1 MNKLLITVLLIFS
14 AAIFSQELD
23 DAYLE
28 SLPDNIREDV
38 LLKIDKRDEG
48 EKPLYRRQSSMT
60 DKPFSEEEMEARK
73 KRNRFGD
80 NIFDT
85 MQSSFMPINEPNL
98 DSSYILDFG
107 DTLELQLIG
116 QKNSVDDL
124 SVKRDGSINIPE
136 IGKVFV
142 SGLSLG
148 DVNKLIKAKISDAYI
163 GVEAFVTLINIRD
176 IQVLVTG
183 NAYNPGIYTLNGN
196 SNILHALSMAG
207 GINENGSY
215 RKIDLIRN
223 NEVIKSVDLYDIFIF
238 GKSGFGERLRSGD
251 SVLVRPSMKMV
262 NISGAIKRPAL
273 FELTE
278 DNSFADLIE
287 YADGFADN
295 ANLKTLRVERPFKE
309 DTSFIDISDLDQ
321 LSYMEVRSSDRLNV
335 RAFERR
341 TVTITGAVKTPGVY
355 TISKAETLSSLI
367 RKAEGYKDNAY
378 PFGGVLINEKALA
391 LNEVAAEKLYKSF
404 VQRLITKGDALF
416 ASESLPFILEE
427 LKKTEISGR
436 VMAEFDLDVIEA
448 NTHLDTTLDN
458 NDQIIIPIK
467 TEQVYI
473 FGEVNQPGAIRYKS
487 SQNVADYISGAGGAL
502 ESSDINNTFV
512 IHPNGEVN
520 RVSSG
525 SRLSLLNNRNN
536 EILIYPGSV
545 IYIPRE
551 VKSRDASMIASIWA
565 PIVGSAATSITAL
578 SVLNNN

>member
-1 MNKLLITVLLIFS
+1 MNRLLITLLLISS
-14 AAIFSQELD
+14 ATIFSQELD
-23 DAYLE
+23 EAYLE

-38 LLKIDKRDEG
+38 LLKIDQRDKD
-48 EKPLYRRQSSMT
+48 EKPIYRRQSSMT
-60 DKPFSEEEMEARK
+60 DKPEAK
-73 KRNRFGD
+73 KKINRFGD

-116 QKNSVDDL
+116 QKNSVDNL
-124 SVKRDGSINIPE
+124 SIKRDGSINIPE

-142 SGLSLG
+142 SGLSLD
-148 DVNKLIKAKISDAYI
+148 DVNELIKAKISAAYI
-163 GVEAFVTLINIRD
+163 GVEAFITLVNIRD
-176 IQVLVTG
+176 IQVLITG

-196 SNILHALSMAG
+196 SNILHALSIAG
-207 GINENGSY
+207 GVNENGSY

-223 NEVIKSVDLYDIFIF
+223 NEVIKSIDLYDIFIY
-238 GKSGFGERLRSGD
+238 GKSDFGERLRSGD
-251 SVLVRPSMKMV
+251 SILVRPSMKMV
-262 NISGAIKRPAL
+262 TVSGAVKRPGM

-278 DNSFADLIE
+278 DNTFSDLIE

-295 ANLKTLRVERPFKE
+295 ANLETLRVERPFRE
-309 DTSFIDISDLDQ
+309 DTSFIDILDLDQ
-321 LSYMEVRSSDRLNV
+321 LSSMDVRSSDRINV

-341 TVTITGAVKTPGVY
+341 TVTITGAITTPGVY
-355 TISKAETLSSLI
+355 TISKGETLSSLI

-378 PFGGVLINEKALA
+378 PFGGVLINEKALE

-416 ASESLPFILEE
+416 ASESLPFILDE

-448 NTHLDTTLDN
+448 NKDLDTTLDN

-467 TEQVYI
+467 SEQVYI

-487 SQNVADYISGAGGAL
+487 SQNVADYIISAGGAL

-520 RVSSG
+520 RVSTG

-551 VKSRDASMIASIWA
+551 VKARDASMVASIWA
-565 PIVGSAATSITAL
+565 PIIGSAATSITAL